1 MVQIGTNAAIVPPGT
16 IWCAAGGTFCA
27 NVPNAT
33 HGLGPAV
40 GRAGEDA
47 T

>member
-1 MVQIGTNAAIVPPGT
+1 MVQIGTNAAIVPSGT
-16 IWCAAGGTFCA
+16 IWRAAFGTFCA

-33 HGLGPAV
+33 HELRLAA
-40 GRAGEDA
+40 GRAGKGA